1 MKLSDERLLIVSQC
15 FAPNVGGVET
25 HLTDLT
31 KQIRERNIPTTILT
45 YQPLVTK
52 ARAPLREI
60 DGSVTIYRLPWIGFG
75 LFNKLEPYPALQFL
89 YLFPVL
95 FIASFFYMIC
105 NGPCIR
111 TIHAHG
117 MVCAAIVHYLKKLFG
132 SRTVISIHAVYGWLY
147 KLDDKGIL
155 PRFLKTILS
164 SADKILCLAERSRA
178 EITALGVPAG
188 NTGTFTYWIDLDVFR
203 NMDTAECRKK
213 TGIPAGK
220 FTVLFVGR
228 LIDVKGVSLLIDA
241 AAEMP
246 DVNFVFAGD
255 GPLAARLAEIKAK
268 TGNII
273 YNGKVNNTDLP
284 AYYSATD
291 ILCVPSQ
298 YEEGFGRIIIE
309 ALACGCPVIAT
320 SRGGIPEAMDSTV
333 GILIEQGYAP
343 LRDAIAELKTDRK
356 RLATLR
362 SNTRKFAEQRYS
374 SRNAEKIIEAYK

>member
-1 MKLSDERLLIVSQC
+1 MLVVSQC

-31 KQIRERNIPTTILT
+31 KQIRDRNLPTTILT

-95 FIASFFYMIC
+95 FIAAFFYMLFKS
-105 NGPCIR
+105 PCISA
-111 TIHAHG
+111 IHAHG
-117 MVCAAIVHYLKKLFG
+117 MVCAAIVHYLKKVFG
-132 SRTVISIHAVYGWLY
+132 TRTVISIHAVYGWLY
-147 KLDDKGIL
+147 KLDDKSIL
-155 PRFLKTILS
+155 PRFLKKILS
-164 SADKILCLAERSRA
+164 SADKVLCLAERSRE
-178 EITALGVPAG
+178 EIIALGVPPE
-188 NTGTFTYWIDLDVFR
+188 NTGTFTYWIDLNVFR
-203 NMDTAECRKK
+203 KMDTAECRKK
-213 TGIPAGK
+213 VGIPADK

-241 AAEMP
+241 AKEMP
-246 DVNFVFAGD
+246 DINFVFAGD
-255 GPLAARLAEIKAK
+255 GPLAAKLAGIKTK

-284 AYYSATD
+284 SFYSAAD
-291 ILCVPSQ
+291 VLCVPSQ

-320 SRGGIPEAMDSTV
+320 NRGGIPEAMDSTV

-343 LRDAIAELKTDRK
+343 LREAIAELKTNRA
-356 RLATLR
+356 RLSAMKA
-362 SNTRKFAEQRYS
+362 NTRKFAEQRYS
-374 SRNAEKIIEAYK
+374 SRNVEKIVEAYRLTN